1 MPSDPLAITPADLS
15 VIRPLLTTQEVAK
28 LYRVSQRTVQ
38 DWIRE
43 GALLG
48 LAPWQGPQDSPGGPG
63 RLWRDPEP
71 APPTRGGVRQG
82 QSRGWGGIRRGRAP
96 VGEPARMLHLGIF
109 SIIFSL
115 LYF

>member
-43 GALLG
+43 GALL
-48 LAPWQGPQDSPGGPG
+48 AWRHG
-63 RLWRDPEP
+63 RVLRIRQADLVASGETLNQR
-71 APPTRGGVRQG
+71 PP
-82 QSRGWGGIRRGRAP
+82 P
-96 VGEPARMLHLGIF
+96 VEE
-109 SIIFSL
+109 
-115 LYF
+115 